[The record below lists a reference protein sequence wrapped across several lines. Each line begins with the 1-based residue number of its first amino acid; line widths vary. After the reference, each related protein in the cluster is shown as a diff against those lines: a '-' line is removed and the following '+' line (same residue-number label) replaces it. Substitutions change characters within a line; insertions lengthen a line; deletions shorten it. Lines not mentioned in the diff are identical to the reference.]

1 MIYNKWHFQECRAF
15 FCANKPIHLHSKI
28 NKFLTNIPNT
38 NSLLHI
44 FNVQT
49 VTKMNGFSYIFFF
62 FLLYIY
68 MALLC
73 QIQTKILLWIT
84 CASSSSESDS
94 LEVFHGFLQMSQ
106 AWPAASSE
114 DFFCTSAREAGWAE
128 EQDTARITQEDF
140 WNFTSS
146 KQKSCDI
153 PNRILWIQPTL
164 CKPSIQTAE

>member
-1 MIYNKWHFQECRAF
+1 MIYNKRHFQECCAF
-15 FCANKPIHLHSKI
+15 FCINKPIHLHLKKISSSKI
-28 NKFLTNIPNT
+28 YQRVL
-38 NSLLHI
+38 
-44 FNVQT
+44 
-49 VTKMNGFSYIFFF
+49 Y
-62 FLLYIY
+62 YIY
-68 MALLC
+68 WMFKRWQKWMGFHIDFVCFYCISMALLW
-73 QIQTKILLWIT
+73 QIQPKILPWIT
-84 CASSSSESDS
+84 CASSSSDSDS
-94 LEVFHGFLQMSQ
+94 LEVCHGFLQVSQ

-128 EQDTARITQEDF
+128 EQDTARITQEHF